1 MGGLRPKPPKEAAS
15 EEHVTALQA
24 RLEALRSARLLSD
37 GERDTIADTLADY
50 LELKAARGRVT
61 FEYAH
66 ASEGAASRLL
76 KLAGL
81 SEGIAAD
88 GAFREAGAPQ
98 VATTFIYAAEQISLC
113 STNHSQH
120 VPPVRHALSSSVKI
134 RPQTALFG

>member
-1 MGGLRPKPPKEAAS
+1 MGGLRPKPPEEAVS

-24 RLEALRSARLLSD
+24 RLGALQAR
-37 GERDTIADTLADY
+37 AP
-50 LELKAARGRVT
+50 
-61 FEYAH
+61 
-66 ASEGAASRLL
+66 SRLL

-88 GAFREAGAPQ
+88 GAFARQARRKY
-98 VATTFIYAAEQISLC
+98 IYAAEQISLC